1 MTGSEPTR
9 VLVLDDH
16 EIVRSGLSDLLQ
28 ADGEFDVVA
37 TTGTVTEALPL
48 LRGLRPD
55 IAVIDVQL
63 PDGSGIDLVR
73 QLKEDLSEIATVVLT
88 SFDDDALLID
98 ALEAG
103 AEAFMVKEI
112 RSFDLT
118 KTLRRIAAGQPI
130 YSDDERVKVI
140 AQARI
145 RLSARDGT
153 ADLSPQELRIFE
165 LIGDGLTNRQ
175 IGETL
180 FIAEKTVKNYITS
193 LFSKLGVNRRAE
205 AAAMAARRAER
216 SRRTP
221 D

>member
-175 IGETL
+175 IGEKL

-216 SRRTP
+216 SRHTP

>member
-1 MTGSEPTR
+1 MTASEPTR
-9 VLVLDDH
+9 VLILDDH

-28 ADGEFDVVA
+28 ADGEFHIVA
-37 TTGTVTEALPL
+37 TTGSITEALPL

-73 QLKEDLSEIATVVLT
+73 QLKEDLPEITTVVLT
-88 SFDDDALLID
+88 SFDDDALLIE

-118 KTLRRIAAGQPI
+118 KTLQHIAAGQPI
-130 YSDDERVKVI
+130 YSNDERAKVI
-140 AQARI
+140 AQART
-145 RLSARDGT
+145 RLSTRDGT

-193 LFSKLGVNRRAE
+193 LFNKLGVNRRAE

-216 SRRTP
+216 SRHTP

>member
-165 LIGDGLTNRQ
+165 RFGDGLTNRQ
-175 IGETL
+175 IGEKL

>member
-175 IGETL
+175 IGEKL